1 MAAFRDA
8 NLLIVSLSTHAHSV
22 HVGLGVSPEVIQLP
36 SITLPTIAYIKPELA
51 QSNVPRKWSD
61 YSFEPQLD
69 RVPIP
74 LFSTQS
80 HHGSQLSQQCPLV
93 TDWKGLDA
101 LFRHL
106 LFNRLKLSKPPVA
119 QHILL
124 SIPPNLPNS
133 TRDKFTQLFFENLQ
147 APALFLGESPLLQIL
162 ACSCTSGITIDI
174 GARST
179 LIGFVSDS
187 ILLDQSCH
195 FYPIGE
201 QDCDDYL
208 ISLLLNENPD
218 LPTQLGWTATNPP
231 EKLYHALLGFVS
243 NLKADGHIRF
253 EPQLNTLAVSVT
265 DLRSSEEEETGIT
278 DVAQAIVSGKADK
291 IIGRQTSNNSSHNA
305 RRSTQTGKLL
315 AEIQKDTDTIIVSN
329 PHNSQQSVNPS
340 APPSPLLDCQSSQ
353 AIPLPAEAL
362 SLPREQAGIRI
373 SKSRHRHAE
382 PFFAPKLL
390 RSIGP
395 VFSRFGLEKYAA
407 RYNEELTAEDDS
419 LVESIHRGISK
430 LISSEQRKDV
440 VGQFVLTDGSGLMC
454 RTEGLGIAIS
464 AELQSRNS
472 GLNSLMQITNQGDG
486 IFKPMRVPEYF
497 SEFKGKPEYLGFLGG
512 CIVAKLVFNDASS
525 TKLWMS
531 KPDYN
536 KEGPY
541 TCREL
546 FGVHS
551 SS

>member
-22 HVGLGVSPEVIQLP
+22 QVGLGVSPEVILTP
-36 SITLPTIAYIKPELA
+36 SITLPTIAYLKPELA
-51 QSNVPRKWSD
+51 QSSLPRKWSD
-61 YSFEPQLD
+61 YSFDPQPDLL
-69 RVPIP
+69 PIQ

-80 HHGSQLSQQCPLV
+80 QNGSQISQSSPLV
-93 TDWKGLDA
+93 TDWKAIDA

-133 TRDKFTQLFFENLQ
+133 IRDKFTQLFFENLQ
-147 APALFLGESPLLQIL
+147 APALFLAESPLLQTL
-162 ACSCTSGITIDI
+162 ACNCTSGITIDI

-187 ILLDQSCH
+187 IVLNQSCH

-208 ISLLLNENPD
+208 ISLLLNENPE
-218 LPTQLGWTATNPP
+218 LPSQLGWTSTNQA
-231 EKLYHALLGFVS
+231 ETLYHALLGFVS

-253 EPQLNTLAVSVT
+253 EPQLNTLALTGT
-265 DLRSSEEEETGIT
+265 DLRSQEEEENGIT

-291 IIGRQTSNNSSHNA
+291 IIGRQTSNNSSQGG
-305 RRSTQTGKLL
+305 RRPTLTGKLL
-315 AEIQKDTDTIIVSN
+315 AAEIQKETDTIIVSN
-329 PHNSQQSVNPS
+329 SSNSQQ
-340 APPSPLLDCQSSQ
+340 PLSTES
-353 AIPLPAEAL
+353 L
-362 SLPREQAGIRI
+362 SLPREQAGIRV
-373 SKSRHRHAE
+373 SKTRHRHAE
-382 PFFAPKLL
+382 PLFAPTLL

-395 VFSRFGLEKYAA
+395 IFSRFGLERYAV
-407 RYNEELTAEDDS
+407 RYTQDLIAEDDT
-419 LVESIHRGISK
+419 LVESIQRGINK
-430 LISSEQRKDV
+430 LISPDQQKDV
-440 VGQFVLTDGSGLMC
+440 V
-454 RTEGLGIAIS
+454 GLGIAIS
-464 AELQSRNS
+464 SELQTRNS
-472 GLNSLMQITNQGDG
+472 GSNSLPQPGLQGDG
-486 IFKPMRVPEYF
+486 IFKPLKVPEYF

-525 TKLWMS
+525 NKLWMS

-536 KEGPY
+536 KDGPY
-541 TCREL
+541 ISRKL
-546 FGVHS
+546 FGLQS